1 MRCGVCDPRAAE
13 AYLTVRRAARWEQT
27 PQIAADLRP
36 QQEAGEICGLKSHH
50 LARTAHDMQQTAES
64 IYMALGGGD
73 ALENKMGKLFFY
85 KNDED

>member
-1 MRCGVCDPRAAE
+1 
-13 AYLTVRRAARWEQT
+13 
-27 PQIAADLRP
+27 
-36 QQEAGEICGLKSHH
+36 
-50 LARTAHDMQQTAES
+50 MQQTAES